1 MPDKEK
7 VDVLKNRNTE
17 PAGARPIFTAVY
29 DEIPSALGIVRML
42 CWLCIK
48 CVLSR
53 NISRLDSPVSND
65 LNKTSE
71 RAGMCKAALNNL

>member
-17 PAGARPIFTAVY
+17 PAGARPVFLVVY

-42 CWLCIK
+42 CCFCTK

-53 NISRLDSPVSND
+53 NISRLDTPASHELD
-65 LNKTSE
+65 KASE